1 MFTATQVKT
10 NVPLLN
16 FHIKTFNILSHLINV
31 SSFDLKV
38 HTGVSMETG
47 KHVLRSEQISTSSLM
62 DFRKAE
68 QFSDVIIDVFGAKIA
83 AHKIV
88 LAANSDF
95 FRTLFCSPLNE
106 ISGEVVTFGDSNTDR
121 ARWGEVSTVGG

>member
-1 MFTATQVKT
+1 MD
-10 NVPLLN
+10 L
-16 FHIKTFNILSHLINV
+16 IKFSHQKLQYSIT
-31 SSFDLKV
+31 FDLKV
-38 HTGVSMETG
+38 HTGVSIETG

-68 QFSDVIIDVFGAKIA
+68 HFSDVIIDVFGAKIA

>member
-1 MFTATQVKT
+1 M
-10 NVPLLN
+10 
-16 FHIKTFNILSHLINV
+16 
-31 SSFDLKV
+31 
-38 HTGVSMETG
+38 HTGVNMESG
-47 KHVLRSEQISTSSLM
+47 KHVLRSEQISTTSLI

-68 QFSDVIIDVFGAKIA
+68 QFSDVMINVFGVKIA

-106 ISGEVVTFGDSNTDR
+106 ISGEVVTFGDSATDR
-121 ARWGEVSTVGG
+121 ARWGSTAQQGVE

>member
-1 MFTATQVKT
+1 MFTATQV
-10 NVPLLN
+10 
-16 FHIKTFNILSHLINV
+16 
-31 SSFDLKV
+31 
-38 HTGVSMETG
+38 HTGVNVESG
-47 KHVLRSEQISTSSLM
+47 KHVLRSEQVSTSSLM

-68 QFSDVIIDVFGAKIA
+68 QFSDVTIDVFGVKIA

-106 ISGEVVTFGDSNTDR
+106 ISGEVVTFGDSTTDR
-121 ARWGEVSTVGG
+121 ARWGEHSTMEIE